1 MENAVVVNN
10 LWKKYKIGQPKKL
23 GDALPLFLFRQ
34 KLKEFWAIK
43 NINLTIKK
51 GERLGIIGPNGSG
64 KSTLLK
70 IISGVTTPSLGNFT
84 VTGKVAALLE
94 VGTGFHPD
102 FTGRENIYLYGTVL
116 GMKLNEIKQRFDEIV
131 RFSGIRKFLDTPV
144 KYYSSGMYVRLGFSV
159 AVHLDWDI
167 LLVDEVLAVGDADF
181 QKKCLSK
188 IKQSLDSQKSLI
200 LVSHNSEFIK
210 SLCTKTVLL
219 DKGRIEKQGKTESVI
234 NYYNAK
240 YHASII

>member
-23 GDALPLFLFRQ
+23 GDALPLFFFRQ
-34 KLKEFWAIK
+34 KLKEFSALK

-70 IISGVTTPSLGNFT
+70 IISGVTAPSLGNFT